1 MSRPPAGDP
10 HAGLPRLACA
20 RLLASCRRTPLN
32 APLVWLP
39 QGHPRGEAHPQ
50 LLHGRVWRSPAE
62 GRQGAAAR
70 GAGVPGCGGRRR
82 HLVTG
87 LSMCQ
92 QRAVV
97 CGAGR
102 QEAGSGATAGGDGAT
117 ERGRSDITAGQQEAR
132 VACTS
137 QPGGPFSPTPNIQQ
151 PWQWRSRVPHRQRAQ
166 RGRHAGRASN
176 SRWPG
181 GGDGS
186 AGGGGATSLAAVRR
200 SMQPA
205 KQLGSTLLGALAAQ
219 MRGAWD
225 FCWQRWEAAPGCS
238 GRRAAPCRGKGSAHE
253 PCPKRPCHK
262 AFRCCCPCRVHRCWS
277 SSPGSSPCSARR
289 ATLSASGP
297 SAAMRRSPATSPCA
311 GRRRCSC
318 WCVGLD
324 VVAAGWLRFRGCVFC
339 SAM

>member
-1 MSRPPAGDP
+1 MERRSVGGATSQLASKRPGWRAPRSRAALSRP
-10 HAGLPRLACA
+10 
-20 RLLASCRRTPLN
+20 
-32 APLVWLP
+32 
-39 QGHPRGEAHPQ
+39 HPTSSSH
-50 LLHGRVWRSPAE
+50 
-62 GRQGAAAR
+62 
-70 GAGVPGCGGRRR
+70 
-82 HLVTG
+82 
-87 LSMCQ
+87 
-92 QRAVV
+92 
-97 CGAGR
+97 
-102 QEAGSGATAGGDGAT
+102 GSGALECRIGSGRGA
-117 ERGRSDITAGQQEAR
+117 
-132 VACTS
+132 
-137 QPGGPFSPTPNIQQ
+137 
-151 PWQWRSRVPHRQRAQ
+151 
-166 RGRHAGRASN
+166 AGRASN

-253 PCPKRPCHK
+253 PCLKRPCHK

-324 VVAAGWLRFRGCVFC
+324 VVTAGWLRFRGCVFC